1 MKTTHIL
8 RLITGTLLTGLFL
21 SSCSPKL
28 YQTQSTQT
36 SNTVTEKEIV
46 RDTIIQIKPDSSMIR
61 ALIQC
66 DSTGRARL
74 QEIQT
79 LRESARLQQ
88 SISIDQD
95 SEPYKTTAITVQTKV
110 DSMGIYLKYKERFKE
125 ETKIETIEKI
135 ITKETNILKPWQK
148 FLMNIGAISIIV
160 LLLYLTFGISKLIR
174 KV

>member
-1 MKTTHIL
+1 MKTIHIL
-8 RLITGTLLTGLFL
+8 PLITGTLLTGLFL

-36 SNTVTEKEIV
+36 SNTVTEKEII
-46 RDTIIQIKPDSSMIR
+46 RDTIIQVQPDSSMIR

-88 SISIDQD
+88 SITIDPD
-95 SEPYKTTAITVQTKV
+95 SEPYKPTALTVQTKV
-110 DSMGIYLKYKERFKE
+110 DSMGIYLIYKERYKE
-125 ETKIETIEKI
+125 ESKIETIERVVI
-135 ITKETNILKPWQK
+135 QEVNRIKPYQN
-148 FLMNIGAISIIV
+148 FLMITGLISII
-160 LLLYLTFGISKLIR
+160 LTILYICLKRL
-174 KV
+174 K

>member
-8 RLITGTLLTGLFL
+8 PLITGTLLTGLFL

-36 SNTVTEKEIV
+36 TNTVTEKEII
-46 RDTIIQIKPDSSMIR
+46 RDTIIQVQPDSSMIR

-74 QEIQT
+74 QELQT

-88 SISIDQD
+88 SITIDQD
-95 SEPYKTTAITVQTKV
+95 PEPYQPTTLTIRAKV
-110 DSMGIYLKYKERFKE
+110 DSMGIYLKYKERFKQ
-125 ETKIETIEKI
+125 ETKTEIKETIIEK
-135 ITKETNILKPWQK
+135 EVNILKPYQK
-148 FLMNIGAISIIV
+148 FLMNAGAIAIAGLILLII
-160 LLLYLTFGISKLIR
+160 LKLR
-174 KV
+174 NLFK